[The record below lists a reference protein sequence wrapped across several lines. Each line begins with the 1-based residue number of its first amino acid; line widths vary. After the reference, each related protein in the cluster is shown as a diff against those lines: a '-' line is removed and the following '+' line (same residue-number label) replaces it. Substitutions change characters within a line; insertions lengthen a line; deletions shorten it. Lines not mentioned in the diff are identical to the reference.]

1 MMTLNLRNLIKG
13 VKSNMITA
21 IVKAIGDAMTGFVSP
36 VTKSL
41 VDAFTGLFWTP
52 GTGDTA
58 GSLTTLAEGLLA
70 IVGISLV
77 IGCIVK
83 VYHIF
88 SGRVRRTM

>member
-1 MMTLNLRNLIKG
+1 
-13 VKSNMITA
+13 MISA
-21 IVKAIGDAMTGFVSP
+21 IVKAIGDAMTGFVTP

-52 GTGDTA
+52 GSGDTA